1 MRNSMMPLT
10 LLITLVTAS
19 VCAGDGCDS
28 ELQALGEKIEG
39 FSAVELPAQGEMTLT
54 LQQSLTVGDLRGVT
68 IDETPPQLGEPAEPY
83 DPRQTD
89 DYPPGEAPYIAGGIE
104 PFRFDYFN
112 NEFSYGGWHNWAMC
126 DYASAHGFNIL
137 SNYRRDIP
145 TLTHLPE
152 NTEWLLWGG
161 FVNWHK
167 FMPNHNLPEGRYDLL
182 ADRNVK
188 RMVLDAGVFRPRPL
202 YDNFMIDMEHGRL
215 SPQQLREQDWYPT
228 DASAPQKAAFEKR
241 YYDGYAKTY
250 TGVVEAAR
258 EMGWHDIS
266 VYGWQAFPRTWWHN
280 KNQAKEVDIDPETY
294 HPWTAYGR
302 QIYETVDILNPSV
315 YCFYWSPQNV
325 AYTLANIDL
334 NMELIQS
341 MEAQKPVRPYY
352 WTLLH
357 GGGSGWRWYKG
368 QPMRNEDCRAM
379 TAMCFFTGSDG
390 MVCWNWS
397 GTGTHHHPTIRPEA
411 DFTVKEEFQVTARE
425 AGENVE
431 PATFERY
438 APLHINDVTEDGT
451 VTFQRILP
459 GSRDNHGVNDNN
471 PYYEMSKAE
480 LQPLLRPQSESVSAM
495 IEGLALVRPLE
506 YILKHGEV
514 HVDVPALE
522 QYADLLPIVRRVSMD
537 DVHVVCTYDPM
548 WESEDAPRDIVLE
561 DFAGTAGLTV
571 ILPADRHTRIFVLR
585 TQ

>member
-1 MRNSMMPLT
+1 MHRST
-10 LLITLVTAS
+10 ILLALLAFILAAGT
-19 VCAGDGCDS
+19 CAADS
-28 ELQALGEKIEG
+28 SQRELQALGDTVEG
-39 FSAVELPAQGEMTLT
+39 FSVVELPAEGDITFTPE
-54 LQQSLTVGDLRGVT
+54 QSLTVGDLRGVT
-68 IDETPPQLGEPAEPY
+68 LDDTPPQLGEPPEPY
-83 DPRQTD
+83 DPRMTD
-89 DYPPGEAPYIAGGIE
+89 DHPPGEAPYIAEGIE
-104 PFRFDYFN
+104 PFRFDHFN

-167 FMPNHNLPEGRYDLL
+167 FMPKHNLPEGRYDLL

-188 RMVLDAGVFRPRPL
+188 RMVLDAGVFKPRPL
-202 YDNFMIDMEHGRL
+202 YDNFMIDMEHGKL
-215 SPQQLREQDWYPT
+215 SPSKLRQQEWYPA
-228 DASAPQKAAFEKR
+228 DASQAQQQAFEKR

-258 EMGWHDIS
+258 DIGWKDIS
-266 VYGWQAFPRTWWHN
+266 VYGWQPFPRTWHGLAEAN
-280 KNQAKEVDIDPETY
+280 VDPETY

-302 QIYETVDILNPSV
+302 QIYEAVDILNPSV

-334 NMELIQS
+334 NMRLINS
-341 MEAQKPVRPYY
+341 MEEKKPVRPYY

-357 GGGSGWRWYKG
+357 GGGSGWRWYKQ
-368 QPMRNEDCRAM
+368 QPVRNEDVRAM

-397 GTGTHHHPTIRPEA
+397 GTGTHHHPTIKPEA
-411 DFTVKEEFQVTARE
+411 DFTVKEAFQVIARG
-425 AGENVE
+425 AGEDVE

-438 APLHINDVTEDGT
+438 APLHINEVAEDDT
-451 VTFQRILP
+451 VTFQRIIP
-459 GSRDNHGVNDNN
+459 DSRDNHGVNENN

-480 LQPLLRPQSESVSAM
+480 LEPLLRPQSESVSAM
-495 IEGLALVRPLE
+495 IEGLALVKPLE
-506 YILKHGEV
+506 YILRHGEV
-514 HVDVPALE
+514 QIDVSAQE
-522 QYADLLPIVRRVSMD
+522 QFADRLPIVRRVSMD
-537 DVHVVCTYDPM
+537 NVHVVCTYDPM
-548 WESEDAPRDIVLE
+548 WEAQEAPRQIVLK
-561 DFAGTAGLTV
+561 DFADAAGLTV
-571 ILPADRHTRIFVLR
+571 TLPADRHTRIFVLK